1 MEIQNQ
7 REEQLEEL
15 RTRREAFIQVYILSK
30 FKSIYINS
38 VEKR

>member
-15 RTRREAFIQVYILSK
+15 RTRREAFIQVYRNV
-30 FKSIYINS
+30 FF
-38 VEKR
+38 

>member
-15 RTRREAFIQVYILSK
+15 RTRREAFIQVYRNAFLNSNRFIL
-30 FKSIYINS
+30 IL
-38 VEKR
+38 